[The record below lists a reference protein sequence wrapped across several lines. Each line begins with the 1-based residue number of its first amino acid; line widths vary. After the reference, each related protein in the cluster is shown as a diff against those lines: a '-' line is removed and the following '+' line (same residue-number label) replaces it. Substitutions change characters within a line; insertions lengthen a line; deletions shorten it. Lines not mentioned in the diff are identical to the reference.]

1 MGHCVE
7 FGVVGGIERFGSGV
21 GGGVVC
27 VEMSGTEW
35 VVLLRGVRLGGVCLG
50 ERGRVSGSEVSMVRM
65 AVRVGVSCSMC
76 RVGVVLVCAGVVS
89 GCNAAFCS
97 MP

>member
-7 FGVVGGIERFGSGV
+7 FGVVGGIERFGSGW
-21 GGGVVC
+21 GVDC

-50 ERGRVSGSEVSMVRM
+50 ESGRVARSAVSMVRI
-65 AVRVGVSCSMC
+65 AVRAGDSCSMS
-76 RVGVVLVCAGVVS
+76 RVGVVFVCAGVVS
-89 GCNAAFCS
+89 GCSAAFCS
-97 MP
+97 IP

>member
-1 MGHCVE
+1 
-7 FGVVGGIERFGSGV
+7 V
-21 GGGVVC
+21 GGGRLR
-27 VEMSGTEW
+27 GDEW
-35 VVLLRGVRLGGVCLG
+35 DRGGCIVAGVRLGGVCLG

-97 MP
+97 IP

>member
-1 MGHCVE
+1 M
-7 FGVVGGIERFGSGV
+7 
-21 GGGVVC
+21 
-27 VEMSGTEW
+27 EMSGTEL

-50 ERGRVSGSEVSMVRM
+50 ESGRVSGSAVSIVRI
-65 AVRVGVSCSMC
+65 AVRVGVSCSVC

-97 MP
+97 IP

>member
-21 GGGVVC
+21 GWGGRLR
-27 VEMSGTEW
+27 GDEW

-50 ERGRVSGSEVSMVRM
+50 ERGRVSGSEVSMVRI

-97 MP
+97 IP